1 MSIKTTHYISRDLA
15 IKCIKSKMNVIESMS
30 DENLEY
36 ILEAL
41 DESIFRNFC
50 ISDEPYCY

>member
-1 MSIKTTHYISRDLA
+1 
-15 IKCIKSKMNVIESMS
+15 MNVIESMS

-50 ISDEPYCY
+50 ISDEPYCYRINTIEEYNN

>member
-30 DENLEY
+30 DENLE
-36 ILEAL
+36 
-41 DESIFRNFC
+41 FRSFRR
-50 ISDEPYCY
+50 IYF